1 MILMSPQMVIH
12 LIDLVLTS
20 SPSQILNCSTIPPL
34 CNSDHRGIH
43 LTISCKP
50 HHPHQPSQHRQTV
63 WRYMH
68 ADFEKACE
76 MISETDW
83 DALASEDIDQYCSM
97 WQNTF
102 LSIMNECIPKRVL
115 PPRRRNLPWLNKG
128 LVQSIRRRN
137 CYFKKA
143 KRSIQVLSALVSVL
157 TRSKQGDFP
166 AAASQ
171 KGIFLQSKHL

>member
-1 MILMSPQMVIH
+1 
-12 LIDLVLTS
+12 
-20 SPSQILNCSTIPPL
+20 
-34 CNSDHRGIH
+34 
-43 LTISCKP
+43 
-50 HHPHQPSQHRQTV
+50 
-63 WRYMH
+63 MH

-97 WQNTF
+97 WQNAF

-143 KRSIQVLSALVSVL
+143 KRSKSSLHWSQYKHARNRVTSQLRQAKRNISA
-157 TRSKQGDFP
+157 
-166 AAASQ
+166 
-171 KGIFLQSKHL
+171 I